1 MPNKKLSSF
10 TDEIT
15 TLNSTDRFL
24 VARAGSSLDH
34 FVTAENLVPE
44 YKGTSTTSRA
54 IASSGSITVSTQS
67 GLAYVVGSRV
77 RLASSASPANY
88 MEGVVTSYSSTTLVF
103 TSDVAGGSGT
113 FASWNLSL
121 AGDRGSTGATGAGYG
136 GTSTTSLT
144 IASSGSISVTTQ
156 AGLAYVVGS
165 RIRLASSATPANYME
180 GVVTSYSSTTLVF
193 TSDVAG
199 GSGTFASW
207 NLSLAG
213 DRGATGST
221 GPTGAVSSA
230 SSLIMAHIATP
241 SAPSAGNTAI
251 YAKSDGNVYRRAAGG
266 AEQVIGSGAGSGN
279 IPAGSSAPTGSPPTV
294 DPPSD
299 SQAQLF
305 LQLQADIYGIT
316 TLKLW
321 IGIDKTGALGTNGWV
336 DGATYF

>member
-34 FVTAENLVPE
+34 FVTAQNLVPG

-77 RLASSASPANY
+77 RLASIASPANY

-103 TSDVAGGSGT
+103 TSDLAGGSGT
-113 FASWNLSL
+113 IASWNLSL
-121 AGDRGSTGATGAGYG
+121 AGDRGAAGATGAGYG
-136 GTSTTSLT
+136 GTSTTSRT

-180 GVVTSYSSTTLVF
+180 GVITSYSSTTLVF
-193 TSDVAG
+193 TSDLAG
-199 GSGTFASW
+199 GSGTIASW
-207 NLSLAG
+207 TLSLASSSSTAFTEISTSPLNSRTPAFLG
-213 DRGATGST
+213 EIVIQSRTSLSSRTMWRASTTASSGWVVVSGTPLISSSSGSPDNSVT
-221 GPTGAVSSA
+221 ADYQGQLYYALVSGGYGAVTVTA
-230 SSLIMAHIATP
+230 YV
-241 SAPSAGNTAI
+241 AGTTG
-251 YAKSDGNVYRRAAGG
+251 GNRWAV
-266 AEQVIGSGAGSGN
+266 
-279 IPAGSSAPTGSPPTV
+279 
-294 DPPSD
+294 
-299 SQAQLF
+299 L
-305 LQLQADIYGIT
+305 
-316 TLKLW
+316 
-321 IGIDKTGALGTNGWV
+321 
-336 DGATYF
+336 